1 MGHIR
6 VEAAYYFVLAHQ
18 HCVYGIKE
26 QLLNFCPGEN
36 LKHLM
41 SKQPEFF
48 IDINLRRKTR

>member
-6 VEAAYYFVLAHQ
+6 AEAAFYFVSHHQ

-36 LKHLM
+36 LKHLDVQAAKKK
-41 SKQPEFF
+41 S
-48 IDINLRRKTR
+48 LTSTY